1 MTLYDLC
8 GHHLFS
14 GIEMFSTPDEYGL
27 TRSGVRF
34 IFDGVSYEVLEDPSD
49 GYRSYLGEIYESDSL
64 PAYLFP
70 VSVPVICHMDDSQDS
85 EILCV
90 RDILNGVVIMRIGT
104 DYYDDYYP
112 QCILEYYPENMSVNR
127 KGE

>member
-1 MTLYDLC
+1 MTLHDLC
-8 GHHLFS
+8 GYHLFS
-14 GIEMFSTPDEYGL
+14 GIERFQTPAEYGL

-34 IFDGVSYEVLEDPSD
+34 IFDGVSYEVWEDPSD

-70 VSVPVICHMDDSQDS
+70 VSVPVVCHMDDSECS

-90 RDILNGVVIMRIGT
+90 RDALNGEIIMRIGT
-104 DYYDDYYP
+104 DYSEDYYP
-112 QCILEYYPENMSVNR
+112 QCILEYYPENMSVNQ